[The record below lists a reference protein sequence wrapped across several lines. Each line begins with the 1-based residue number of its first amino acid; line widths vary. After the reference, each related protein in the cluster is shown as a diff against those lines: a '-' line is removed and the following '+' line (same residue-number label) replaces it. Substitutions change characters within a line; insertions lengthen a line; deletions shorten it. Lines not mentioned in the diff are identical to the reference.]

1 MHTGVGQAAA
11 ACKRR
16 GKSGLRRA
24 GCRVTPWH
32 GDVTKRATETS
43 PAGTL
48 ARSAKVRPLKEGRTA
63 GVKRGNLHPEQ
74 HQIGKRGAATRHM
87 AGSAEL
93 AGKWLEPRGNPGA
106 RGMAAGPT
114 GSHPPGAQNPAYRPA
129 SLYRFLHSFPCL
141 LTC

>member
-43 PAGTL
+43 PARTL
-48 ARSAKVRPLKEGRTA
+48 ARRAKVRPLNERRTA
-63 GVKRGNLHPEQ
+63 RAHRVAPAVTTDPGLS
-74 HQIGKRGAATRHM
+74 
-87 AGSAEL
+87 AGSHL
-93 AGKWLEPRGNPGA
+93 
-106 RGMAAGPT
+106 
-114 GSHPPGAQNPAYRPA
+114 
-129 SLYRFLHSFPCL
+129 SFPPYFSL
-141 LTC
+141 PAALRRRIIGGLGEGEMQNRL